1 MRRPDWA
8 PADVD
13 MDAASPARV
22 YDAILG
28 GSHNFEVDR
37 QAARWGIEAVPDLPA
52 AALANRHFLRRAVA
66 YLAENGITQFI
77 DLGAGIPTVGNTHE
91 VAQRCNPECRIAY
104 LDIDAVA
111 IAHASAILAGNDR
124 AIALRGDLRAPSA
137 VLADPALTAF
147 IDLSKPVAVLLVAV
161 VHLLTDEDDAPAAV
175 AALRDAMAPGSHLV
189 ITSLTSSHRPG
200 DATRLTGV
208 AKRDRIS
215 LIPRPKPWIESLF
228 GDLTLLPPGLVPVGD
243 WRPEPDPGPVAAGA
257 AGPGEEA
264 GHGAALFLG
273 AVGRKD

>member
-22 YDAILG
+22 YDALLG

-37 QAARWGIEAVPDLPA
+37 QAARSGTEAVPDLPA
-52 AALANRHFLRRAVA
+52 AVLANRQFLRRAVT

-91 VAQRCNPECRIAY
+91 VAQRCNPDCRVAY
-104 LDIDAVA
+104 VDIDAVA

-124 AIALRGDLRAPSA
+124 AIALRGDLRAPSE
-137 VLADPALTAF
+137 VLGDPALTAF

-161 VHLLTDEDDAPAAV
+161 LHLLTGEDDAPAAV

-200 DATRLTGV
+200 DASRLTGV
-208 AKRDRIS
+208 AQRDRIS
-215 LIPRPKPWIESLF
+215 LIPRPRSWIESLF
-228 GDLTLLPPGLVPVGD
+228 GDFTVLPPGLVPVED
-243 WRPEPDPGPVAAGA
+243 WRPEPDPGPMAAGA
-257 AGPGEEA
+257 PEPGEA
-264 GHGAALFLG
+264 GRGAALILG